1 MTIETK
7 ELVISEELK
16 RKVEMICRF
25 AYVDYEFI
33 NGNIKS
39 IKNTNI
45 AYVKPHILKVKNNDY
60 LVFEEYD
67 EIFVNG
73 YEKKIAGIYK
83 RVSTLDQKREG
94 FSLPEQE
101 EKLKEFCKFKGYEI
115 YKVYE
120 DVGISAKNDKRPAYQ
135 EMMRDVKD
143 KKINVIVAFKLDRLT
158 RSVYDIEKL
167 MKFVN
172 DYECDIDCM
181 ADESNTTTSN
191 GRMVMRIMTSVSQN
205 EIEKCSER
213 TKFGMVG
220 AIKSGHIPNRSPLG
234 FKRDNKKLVPD
245 PLKKNIIVRVF
256 DLYLEGKSHQ
266 TIANIFNKEQV
277 LGKTNWYDSTIQK
290 VLSNELYKGD
300 FINGKRTKHP
310 TYYENVVEP
319 IVSKEKWENCQY
331 QKQRNARHYE
341 RTATYLFTNKLKCA
355 NCGKFLGGCATTKK
369 KSGKKYYYYKCES
382 CKTTYKEYEI
392 ESLLLGLMLELVK
405 QDELINDY
413 YTPFIKSKLDNKQAD
428 YEKEIKNLDK
438 QMDRIKTAY
447 IKGVLKL
454 NDFDKEI
461 KHIEYQR
468 TELTNKLK
476 EQKQYENLSFTID
489 DLLIIQDKQEIET
502 YVNPEKFIE
511 NIYNWVNET
520 REKRQKLV
528 ATYIDNI
535 EIKKVNDKVEMVDGN
550 FRSDYIMGMI
560 SNHNNYGLPYNLKW
574 FVDDYGCSLN
584 MNKEHKTQKQAL
596 KYFNKLQETMGS
608 DYKLNYYEVDTD
620 DDLKD
625 ISFSSDIE
633 AEKIIR
639 LICIKNDKNYKKQ
652 NFRLGVITID
662 LSDIKD
668 KNGNS
673 LYKEVLEKIKEVYK
687 NELCNI

>member
-1 MTIETK
+1 MIE
-7 ELVISEELK
+7 
-16 RKVEMICRF
+16 
-25 AYVDYEFI
+25 
-33 NGNIKS
+33 
-39 IKNTNI
+39 
-45 AYVKPHILKVKNNDY
+45 
-60 LVFEEYD
+60 
-67 EIFVNG
+67 
-73 YEKKIAGIYK
+73 EKKIAGIYK

-120 DVGISAKNDKRPAYQ
+120 DAGISAKNDKRPAYQ
-135 EMMRDVKD
+135 EMMQDVKD

-234 FKRDNKKLVPD
+234 FTRDNKKLVPD
-245 PLKKNIIVRVF
+245 PLTKDIIVRVF

-266 TIANIFNKEQV
+266 TIANIFNSEEV

-290 VLSNELYKGD
+290 ILSNELYKGD

-319 IVSKEKWENCQY
+319 IVSKEKWGNCQY

-476 EQKQYENLSFTID
+476 EQKQYENLSFTVD
-489 DLLIIQDKQEIET
+489 DLLIIQDKQEIDNF
-502 YVNPEKFIE
+502 VNPEKFIE

-520 REKRQKLV
+520 RGKRQKLI

-550 FRSDYIMGMI
+550 FRSDYVMCMI
-560 SNHNNYGLPYNLKW
+560 SNHNNYGLPYNINW
-574 FVDDYGCSLN
+574 FVDDYGCHLN

-652 NFRLGVITID
+652 NLRLGVITID

-673 LYKEVLEKIKEVYK
+673 LYKEVLEKAKEVYK